1 MFRNILMKDELL
13 SYLISYDGVCR
24 TAQATPGLLLTFYNP
39 KIPHTQDTESLDQC
53 GKEQRYHEKNSDLK
67 KKQGVQKM
75 LVHSRV
81 FHRRLVPKTQKS

>member
-1 MFRNILMKDELL
+1 MKDELL

-24 TAQATPGLLLTFYNP
+24 TAQATQGLLLTFYNP

-67 KKQGVQKM
+67 KNRGSKKCWFTVECSTEGWFQK
-75 LVHSRV
+75 
-81 FHRRLVPKTQKS
+81 PKKVKNPNNL